1 MGPQH
6 RIRIYVSFDSP
17 FIIRFLEPWTN
28 YVFKASSEDYHF
40 DENIFPSLEKE
51 KLVLKHDKK
60 LLGII
65 QSYLILIQGQINVN
79 LKFKR

>member
-1 MGPQH
+1 MLVLILH
-6 RIRIYVSFDSP
+6 LLLDSLNLEL
-17 FIIRFLEPWTN
+17 IMFLKLVLKTTIF
-28 YVFKASSEDYHF
+28 Y
-40 DENIFPSLEKE
+40 ENIFPSLEKE

>member
-1 MGPQH
+1 MLVLILH
-6 RIRIYVSFDSP
+6 LLLDSLNLEL
-17 FIIRFLEPWTN
+17 IMFLKLVLKTTIF
-28 YVFKASSEDYHF
+28 Y
-40 DENIFPSLEKE
+40 ENIFPSLEKE

-60 LLGII
+60 LFGII